1 MLLLVTLN
9 MFFPYVIF
17 DLVQA
22 TEKLMDTVK
31 NGAPTER
38 WIAVQ
43 CLGEHDYHDDCVIN
57 ELISYVNGGD
67 MIKSKITSELLKK
80 LSCFTVSTH
89 FCFLFLFLLFILFC
103 FFKKLANGG
112 VCIRLLQRYQQ
123 TPMLKSSIF
132 GFTLHFFC

>member
-1 MLLLVTLN
+1 ML
-9 MFFPYVIF
+9 FPYVIF

-67 MIKSKITSELLKK
+67 MIKSKIASELLKK

-89 FCFLFLFLLFILFC
+89 FCFLFLFLLFC
-103 FFKKLANGG
+103 FVFLKN
-112 VCIRLLQRYQQ
+112 LQ
-123 TPMLKSSIF
+123 MVE
-132 GFTLHFFC
+132 CV